1 MRRAEKLFKA
11 LGDVTR
17 LRIMAILID
26 GKEYCVCDFMEVLG
40 LPQSTVSRHL
50 AYLKNSG
57 WLNDRRENRWN
68 YYRLKGDPE
77 KPEDDLI
84 EALRASLT
92 LTSEAKEDR
101 IKMAAY
107 LKRKKANACS

>member
-57 WLNDRRENRWN
+57 WLDDRRENRWN
-68 YYRLKGDPE
+68 YYRLKKDPE
-77 KPEDDLI
+77 KQEGDLI
-84 EALRASLT
+84 KALQASLP
-92 LTSEAKEDR
+92 LTPEAKEDR
-101 IKMAAY
+101 EKMTAY
-107 LKRKKANACS
+107 LKKKKANACS

>member
-1 MRRAEKLFKA
+1 MRRVEKLFKA

-57 WLNDRRENRWN
+57 WLDDRRENRWN
-68 YYRLKGDPE
+68 YYRLQRDPE
-77 KPEDDLI
+77 NPEDDFI
-84 EALRASLT
+84 EALRASLP
-92 LTSEAKEDR
+92 LTSEAREDR

-107 LKRKKANACS
+107 LKRKKVNACS